1 MKISRCSEYATFGT
15 HELSTNMIKALKD
28 RKACLM
34 ANHGQVAF
42 GENLSKAFELAQEV
56 ENICHQYIIAL
67 KMGEPKNLSLAE
79 MKKILEKVKNYK
91 KAVSYMTK
99 VGEHITLDIIGTTKE
114 YDPSVFEK
122 VINDI
127 AKAAKVTILNISKYK
142 FEPQG
147 FTILA
152 LLAES
157 HISFHTFPEK
167 GIISFDFFTCGKVSP
182 SVAIDIIK
190 KEFEHK
196 RIVKKEFNR
205 DTKSLYHDIYSSPGL
220 QKSYVV
226 NDVLEDFK
234 SKVGQHIEILDLEQ
248 FGKSLFIDGE
258 IQVAS
263 TDEHLYSSTFV
274 GSGLNLNK
282 DNERAAIIGGGDG
295 GVARECISKNFN
307 FIDWYELDPEVVD
320 VCNKHLGDIG
330 KKATEKNSVKCVW
343 GDAFESIKSVSDDTY
358 DHIFVDLNDDQF
370 CIDLAAKNM
379 DSLVRILK
387 PKGVITAQVG
397 SQDKKPQ
404 QVENWLNVFNQNF
417 GNAKLS
423 RVYIPSFDCSWNF
436 SSSINH

>member
-1 MKISRCSEYATFGT
+1 
-15 HELSTNMIKALKD
+15 
-28 RKACLM
+28 
-34 ANHGQVAF
+34 
-42 GENLSKAFELAQEV
+42 
-56 ENICHQYIIAL
+56 
-67 KMGEPKNLSLAE
+67 
-79 MKKILEKVKNYK
+79 
-91 KAVSYMTK
+91 MTK

-114 YDPSVFEK
+114 YDSSVFEK

-167 GIISFDFFTCGKVSP
+167 GIISFDFFTCGKINP
-182 SVAIDIIK
+182 SVAVEIIK
-190 KEFEHK
+190 KEFEHT

-226 NDVLEDFK
+226 NNVLEDFK
-234 SKVGQHIEILDLEQ
+234 SKVGQHIEILELEQ

-258 IQVAS
+258 IQVAT

-274 GSGLNLNK
+274 EAGLSLNK
-282 DNERAAIIGGGDG
+282 NNDRAAIIGGGDG

-307 FIDWYELDPEVVD
+307 FIDWYELDPEVVE
-320 VCNKHLGDIG
+320 VCNKHLGEIG
-330 KKATEKNSVKCVW
+330 KKATEKNSVKSVW
-343 GDAFESIKSVSDDTY
+343 GDAFQSIKSVGDDIY
-358 DHIFVDLNDDQF
+358 DHIYVDLNDDQF
-370 CIDLAAKNM
+370 CIDLASKNM

-417 GNAKLS
+417 GNTNLS